1 MSDPQQPKS
10 KDSDP
15 AKPAPN
21 TAQTDEAGRLQAGK
35 NGAGAQADTKD
46 APTQPAESR
55 TSGRIGRWL
64 VALLVLILIGVATGG
79 FLLYRY
85 APDRLDQ
92 TLRQIGLPQIAAL
105 IADHAPPT
113 TELSRETAGTAEADM
128 SQPALPSDTAPS
140 DAAPSDAAPSDT
152 GPSNAGNAEDADSG
166 IQPPSSSQKPG
177 PEEPAPPAP
186 ATDVT
191 PELERVTKTLDRL
204 NARMSAIESSL
215 EQTLIAA
222 DQMTSAPDASLPA
235 DLEKTLLTLTDSMTE
250 VSTGLIALSSRVDRL
265 ETRETAAPLARSRQL
280 SYALGL
286 RELDRALQ
294 GSAPFSAEL
303 SALEELTGD
312 DPAFA
317 ILRAHAADGI
327 PSEATLR
334 LQFPAA
340 ARAILNADKAGT
352 DASWLNRLWA
362 SLRSLFMLRPT
373 GDVLGDDTAAIV
385 ARAEARL
392 AAGDLYAAVQQLA
405 ALQGPAAAAAQ
416 DWLAPANARLAAQ
429 QAMAGLTA
437 QLTRAI
443 AE

>member
-113 TELSRETAGTAEADM
+113 TELSRETAGIAEADM
-128 SQPALPSDTAPS
+128 SQSAVPSDTAPS
-140 DAAPSDAAPSDT
+140 DAAPSDIGPSD
-152 GPSNAGNAEDADSG
+152 AGNAEDADSG

-334 LQFPAA
+334 LQFLAA

-352 DASWLNRLWA
+352 DASWLNRLWV

-373 GDVLGDDTAAIV
+373 GDVPGDDTAAIV

>member
-46 APTQPAESR
+46 APTQPTKSR

-166 IQPPSSSQKPG
+166 IQPPS
-177 PEEPAPPAP
+177 
-186 ATDVT
+186 
-191 PELERVTKTLDRL
+191 
-204 NARMSAIESSL
+204 
-215 EQTLIAA
+215 
-222 DQMTSAPDASLPA
+222 
-235 DLEKTLLTLTDSMTE
+235 
-250 VSTGLIALSSRVDRL
+250 
-265 ETRETAAPLARSRQL
+265 
-280 SYALGL
+280 
-286 RELDRALQ
+286 
-294 GSAPFSAEL
+294 
-303 SALEELTGD
+303 
-312 DPAFA
+312 
-317 ILRAHAADGI
+317 
-327 PSEATLR
+327 
-334 LQFPAA
+334 
-340 ARAILNADKAGT
+340 
-352 DASWLNRLWA
+352 
-362 SLRSLFMLRPT
+362 
-373 GDVLGDDTAAIV
+373 
-385 ARAEARL
+385 
-392 AAGDLYAAVQQLA
+392 
-405 ALQGPAAAAAQ
+405 
-416 DWLAPANARLAAQ
+416 
-429 QAMAGLTA
+429 
-437 QLTRAI
+437 
-443 AE
+443 

>member
-113 TELSRETAGTAEADM
+113 TELSRETAGIAEADM
-128 SQPALPSDTAPS
+128 SQSAVPSDTAPS
-140 DAAPSDAAPSDT
+140 DAAPSDIGPSD
-152 GPSNAGNAEDADSG
+152 AGNAEDADSG
-166 IQPPSSSQKPG
+166 IQPPSSSRKPG

-294 GSAPFSAEL
+294 GSAPFSTEL

-352 DASWLNRLWA
+352 DASWLNRLWV

-373 GDVLGDDTAAIV
+373 GDVPGDDTAAIV

-392 AAGDLYAAVQQLA
+392 AAGDLYAAVQQLT
-405 ALQGPAAAAAQ
+405 ALEGPAAAAAQ